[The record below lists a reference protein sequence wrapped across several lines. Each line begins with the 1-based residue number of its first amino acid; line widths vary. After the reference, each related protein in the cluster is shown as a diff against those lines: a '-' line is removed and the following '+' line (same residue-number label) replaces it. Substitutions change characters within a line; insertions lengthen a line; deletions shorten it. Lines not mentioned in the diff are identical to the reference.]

1 VIFLP
6 EYQQQAKQLFL
17 EFCTLTK
24 HVDSPLSMEV
34 DNDNTA
40 YHSNASSYRYCMHE
54 IFGQEVAESFPALPT
69 SPTPPSPV
77 APASSLKISESK
89 SKQSRKHL
97 VHQNPQQLWQH
108 PENNGRGSKKTVERA
123 KKLYWDSVAPTV
135 SSVDATKSESSTKF
149 GDDTSIKSELRELK
163 WLLISSHS
171 ESQACQWE
179 LMKHKVDVLLHALE
193 EVSH

>member
-24 HVDSPLSMEV
+24 HVDSPPSMEV

-54 IFGQEVAESFPALPT
+54 IFGQEAAESFPALPT

-89 SKQSRKHL
+89 SKQSKKASCAPKSTTSL
-97 VHQNPQQLWQH
+97 VASSKEWQ
-108 PENNGRGSKKTVERA
+108 
-123 KKLYWDSVAPTV
+123 
-135 SSVDATKSESSTKF
+135 
-149 GDDTSIKSELRELK
+149 
-163 WLLISSHS
+163 
-171 ESQACQWE
+171 
-179 LMKHKVDVLLHALE
+179 
-193 EVSH
+193 